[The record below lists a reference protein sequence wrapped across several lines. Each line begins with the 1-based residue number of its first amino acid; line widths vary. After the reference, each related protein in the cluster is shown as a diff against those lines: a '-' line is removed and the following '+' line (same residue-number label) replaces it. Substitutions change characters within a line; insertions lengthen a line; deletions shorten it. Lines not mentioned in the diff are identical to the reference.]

1 MSELRKLGIRQV
13 MGSVAAAFFGVQS
26 ARNRERDFSKG
37 RPRDFV
43 IVGLLLTLV
52 FVLTIWRLVQLV
64 MSIAQ

>member
-1 MSELRKLGIRQV
+1 MSEPHKLGVKQTV
-13 MGSVAAAFFGVQS
+13 GSVAAAFFGVQS

-52 FVLTIWRLVQLV
+52 FVLTIWGLVQLV